1 MTFYYINLQNIK
13 DNYEILENGV
23 YLKNNIN
30 DTSFECYTSLTFKL
44 YGDSDFVGIVKL
56 PFRTKNFKAI
66 EKNGVMNTNM
76 FILCEKLNIT

>member
-1 MTFYYINLQNIK
+1 MSYYYINLTNIHN
-13 DNYEILENGV
+13 NYTIFEDKLYV
-23 YLKNNIN
+23 KNNIN
-30 DTSFECYTSLTFKL
+30 DASFECFTLSNFKL
-44 YGDSDFVGIVKL
+44 YGDSDFVGVIKI

>member
-1 MTFYYINLQNIK
+1 MSYYYINLSNIH
-13 DNYEILENGV
+13 DNYTILENNLYV
-23 YLKNNIN
+23 KNNIT
-30 DTSFECYTSLTFKL
+30 DASFECFTLSNFKL
-44 YGDSDFVGIVKL
+44 YGDSDFVGVIKI